1 MRSNT
6 QPRGFSLVELLVVIG
21 IISLLIAIALPA
33 FSKAKES
40 ARIATTT
47 ATINTIGTGLEM
59 FRADERLGGQYPPSD
74 RTKLPHNPHLPDGV
88 GKNKDLQVLGAN
100 LVVYAL
106 AGADLLGSAGI
117 RNANGLPA
125 GGSIPDWAD
134 DLSQQSSPPGLYRYT
149 ERGLPAVA
157 RTSFVDV
164 SKMKF
169 PKLVETSD
177 GPKFE
182 IPAGKALLSSVAFL
196 DSFDQPIL
204 YYRANAGRVGMVC
217 YSTDPNN
224 TRTNNGIYN
233 MADNENLTG
242 ARWKG
247 TSVPGMDFGA
257 GKDHFPYKGDN
268 LSPSSP
274 TLLKDPS
281 TRDACKGTFA
291 HTIYNPNVATPGIFM
306 PHNAETFILLSAG
319 PDGLF
324 GTEDDIANFPTNK

>member
-88 GKNKDLQVLGAN
+88 GKNMSITVGGAN
-100 LVVYAL
+100 LAVYAL

-117 RNANGLPA
+117 RNANGEPA
-125 GGSIPDWAD
+125 GVFDWAD

-169 PKLVETSD
+169 PNATSD
-177 GPKFE
+177 STPSFKMPTWE
-182 IPAGKALLSSVAFL
+182 DSLPSVVFL

-204 YYRANAGRVGMVC
+204 YYRANPGQMSIAC
-217 YSTDPNN
+217 YSKDPNN
-224 TRTNNGIYN
+224 PRTPKGIYN

-291 HTIYNPNVATPGIFM
+291 HTIYNPNVTTPGIFM

>member
-169 PKLVETSD
+169 PNATSD
-177 GPKFE
+177 STPSFKMPTWE
-182 IPAGKALLSSVAFL
+182 DSLLSVVFL

-204 YYRANAGRVGMVC
+204 YYRANPGQMSIAC
-217 YSTDPNN
+217 YSKDPNN
-224 TRTNNGIYN
+224 PRTANGIYN

-268 LSPSSP
+268 LSPSTL

>member
-74 RTKLPHNPHLPDGV
+74 RTELPHNPHLPDGV
-88 GKNKDLQVLGAN
+88 GKNKPLRVVLGAN

-233 MADNENLTG
+233 MADNLEITG
-242 ARWKG
+242 GRSSAGSYPDDKRL
-247 TSVPGMDFGA
+247 DFGA
-257 GKDHFPYKGDN
+257 GKNHFPYK
-268 LSPSSP
+268 
-274 TLLKDPS
+274 
-281 TRDACKGTFA
+281 AI
-291 HTIYNPNVATPGIFM
+291 IYHLRP
-306 PHNAETFILLSAG
+306 
-319 PDGLF
+319 
-324 GTEDDIANFPTNK
+324 

>member
-1 MRSNT
+1 DQTM
-6 QPRGFSLVELLVVIG
+6 
-21 IISLLIAIALPA
+21 
-33 FSKAKES
+33 
-40 ARIATTT
+40 
-47 ATINTIGTGLEM
+47 
-59 FRADERLGGQYPPSD
+59 
-74 RTKLPHNPHLPDGV
+74 LPHNPHLPDGV
-88 GKNKDLQVLGAN
+88 GKNEWLQVLGAN

-125 GGSIPDWAD
+125 GGSTPDWAD

-169 PKLVETSD
+169 PNATSD
-177 GPKFE
+177 STPSFKMPTWE
-182 IPAGKALLSSVAFL
+182 DSLPSVVFL

-204 YYRANAGRVGMVC
+204 YYRANPGQMSIAC
-217 YSTDPNN
+217 YSEDPNDP
-224 TRTNNGIYN
+224 RRANGIYN
-233 MADNENLTG
+233 MADNVNLTG